1 MMDAMCERHDPRLIR
16 ASDRDGGRLPM
27 CYFCSSTDT
36 MEPFD
41 RSDHLFVVSSVFP
54 RLRVRFC
61 RSCTRHFLAILPGPP
76 G

>member
-1 MMDAMCERHDPRLIR
+1 MDAREQNRTRR
-16 ASDRDGGRLPM
+16 AYPDGATADDRLPM

-41 RSDHLFVVSSVFP
+41 RSDHLPVVSSVFP

-61 RSCTRHFLAILPGPP
+61 RSCTRHFLAVLPGPP
-76 G
+76 